1 MKLARKWVERM
12 RVMQFLKGLSPGF
25 ETRHANLLH
34 QPKLA
39 SLDEA
44 IAAMSQEETRL
55 QFKRGNGNES
65 AYIVAT

>member
-44 IAAMSQEETRL
+44 IAAINVPGRNTPT
-55 QFKRGNGNES
+55 
-65 AYIVAT
+65 V